1 MRDFASIFF
10 IALCVAGAAQ
20 AQDLSE
26 RRSESVTYSDLNVE
40 NTAGAKALYRRIEAA
55 SRRVCADN
63 DGGGRMPLSERSA
76 YETCRTQ
83 AMESALR
90 SINNPYLTAYA
101 HREAMPIAV
110 AQH

>member
-1 MRDFASIFF
+1 MRAFATTLLF
-10 IALCVAGAAQ
+10 ALCVAGATQ

-26 RRSESVTYSDLNVE
+26 RRTERVTYSDLNIE
-40 NTAGAKALYRRIEAA
+40 NTAGAKTLYRRIEAA
-55 SRRVCADN
+55 SRRVCATD
-63 DGGGRMPLSERSA
+63 DSGRMPLNERSA
-76 YETCRTQ
+76 YDACRTQ